1 MIKFFRIIRRNL
13 IADSKFGKYAL
24 YAVGEIF
31 LVVIGIIIA
40 VQIGNWNQSV
50 QDKELL
56 RISLEN
62 LLEDLEIQKE
72 IIDGQLALESEMIA
86 KADSVLM
93 FMQEPIPSP
102 SDIAPLLF
110 ELATRRTFI
119 ANKATFNN
127 LESTGNIV
135 LIKDKELKNEL
146 IRYYQQL
153 DYLAAVI
160 TNNNLF
166 LIDNIY
172 GVFVSNNGMKFGQN
186 PDGSIQQDYSIDP
199 VLRFTINSQLTAR
212 KDFSVNME
220 SIAELQLESTN
231 EMINLINEK
240 LGNGPQKSITLS
252 TKDD

>member
-1 MIKFFRIIRRNL
+1 MIKFFRKIRQNL
-13 IADSKFGKYAL
+13 LSENKFSKYLIYAI
-24 YAVGEIF
+24 GEIL

-56 RISLEN
+56 RISLDN
-62 LLEDLEIQKE
+62 LREDLELQKE
-72 IIDGQLALESEMIA
+72 IIDGQLANESEMIA
-86 KADSVLM
+86 KADSILM
-93 FMQEPIPSP
+93 LMQKPIPSP

-110 ELATRRTFI
+110 ELTTRRTFI

-153 DYLAAVI
+153 DYLTAVI

-186 PDGSIQQDYSIDP
+186 PDGSIRQDYSITP
-199 VLRFTINSQLTAR
+199 ELRFTINSQVSSR
-212 KDFSVNME
+212 KEFSE
-220 SIAELQLESTN
+220 AIKGFTELQLELTV

-240 LGNGPQKSITLS
+240 LGDRPEIDTTLS
-252 TKDD
+252 TKR

>member
-1 MIKFFRIIRRNL
+1 MIKFFRKIRHNL
-13 IADSKFGKYAL
+13 LSENKFSKYLIYAI
-24 YAVGEIF
+24 GEIL

-62 LLEDLEIQKE
+62 LREDLEIQKE
-72 IIDGQLALESEMIA
+72 IIDGQLAHESEMIA
-86 KADSVLM
+86 KADSILM
-93 FMQEPIPSP
+93 FMQEPVPSP
-102 SDIAPLLF
+102 SDMAPLLF
-110 ELATRRTFI
+110 ELTTRRTFI

-153 DYLAAVI
+153 DYLTAVI

-166 LIDNIY
+166 LIDSIY

-186 PDGSIQQDYSIDP
+186 PEGSIQQDYSINP
-199 VLRFTINSQLTAR
+199 ELRFTINSQLSGR
-212 KDFSVNME
+212 KEFSE
-220 SIAELQLESTN
+220 AIKSITELQLESTV

-240 LGNGPQKSITLS
+240 LGDRPQIATTLS
-252 TKDD
+252 TNN

>member
-1 MIKFFRIIRRNL
+1 MIKFFRKIRQNL
-13 IADSKFGKYAL
+13 LSENKFSKYLIYAI
-24 YAVGEIF
+24 GEIL

-62 LLEDLEIQKE
+62 LREDLELQKE
-72 IIDGQLALESEMIA
+72 IIDGQLAIESEMIA
-86 KADSVLM
+86 KADSILM
-93 FMQEPIPSP
+93 FMQKPIPSP

-110 ELATRRTFI
+110 ELTTRRTFI

-135 LIKDKELKNEL
+135 LIEDKELKNEL

-153 DYLAAVI
+153 DYLTAVI

-186 PDGSIQQDYSIDP
+186 PDGSIRQDYSINP
-199 VLRFTINSQLTAR
+199 ELRFTINSQVSSR
-212 KDFSVNME
+212 KEFSEAIMGFT
-220 SIAELQLESTN
+220 ELQLESTV

-240 LGNGPQKSITLS
+240 LGDRPEIATTLS
-252 TKDD
+252 TKD

>member
-1 MIKFFRIIRRNL
+1 MLKFFRTIRRNL
-13 IADSKFGKYAL
+13 LADSKVGKYMI
-24 YAVGEIF
+24 YAVGEIL

-50 QDKELL
+50 QNKELV

-62 LLEDLEIQKE
+62 LREDLEIQKE
-72 IIDGQLALESEMIA
+72 IINEQIA
-86 KADSVLM
+86 YETLIIARTDTVLM
-93 FMQEPIPSP
+93 SMQESNPSP
-102 SDIAPLLF
+102 SDIYPLLF
-110 ELATRRTFI
+110 ELTSRRTFI

-153 DYLAAVI
+153 DYTTAVI

-166 LIDNIY
+166 LVDNIF
-172 GVFVSNNGMKFGQN
+172 GVFISTNGMKFRSD

-199 VLRFTINSQLTAR
+199 ELRFTINSQLASR
-212 KDFSVNME
+212 KSFSE
-220 SIAELQLESTN
+220 SILMITELQLESTT
-231 EMINLINEK
+231 ELIDLINE
-240 LGNGPQKSITLS
+240 ILS
-252 TKDD
+252 D

>member
-1 MIKFFRIIRRNL
+1 MLKFFRTIRKNL
-13 IADSKFGKYAL
+13 IADSKVGKYAL
-24 YAVGEIF
+24 YAVGEIL

-62 LLEDLEIQKE
+62 LREDLEIQKE
-72 IIDGQLALESEMIA
+72 IIDGQLANESEMIA
-86 KADSVLM
+86 KADSILM
-93 FMQEPIPSP
+93 FMQEPVPSP
-102 SDIAPLLF
+102 SDMAPLLF
-110 ELATRRTFI
+110 ELTTRRTFI

-153 DYLAAVI
+153 DYLTAVI

-166 LIDNIY
+166 LIDSIY

-186 PDGSIQQDYSIDP
+186 PDGSIQQDYSINP
-199 VLRFTINSQLTAR
+199 ELRFTINSQLSGR
-212 KDFSVNME
+212 KEFSE
-220 SIAELQLESTN
+220 AIKSITELQLESTV

-240 LGNGPQKSITLS
+240 LGDRPQIATTLS
-252 TKDD
+252 TNN

>member
-1 MIKFFRIIRRNL
+1 MIKFFRKIRQKLLSENKLSKYL
-13 IADSKFGKYAL
+13 IYAI
-24 YAVGEIF
+24 GEIL
-31 LVVIGIIIA
+31 LVVIGILIA
-40 VQIGNWNQSV
+40 VQIGNWNRSV

-62 LLEDLEIQKE
+62 LREDLEIQKE

-102 SDIAPLLF
+102 PDISPLLF
-110 ELATRRTFI
+110 ELTTRRTFI
-119 ANKATFNN
+119 ANRATFNN
-127 LESTGNIV
+127 LESTGNMV

-146 IRYYQQL
+146 IRYYQEL
-153 DYLAAVI
+153 DYLTAVI

-186 PDGSIQQDYSIDP
+186 PDGSIRQDYSINP
-199 VLRFTINSQLTAR
+199 ELRFTINNQLRAR
-212 KDFSVNME
+212 KEFSEAIE
-220 SIAELQLESTN
+220 SITELQLESTV

-240 LGNGPQKSITLS
+240 LGDRPQRVTTLS
-252 TKDD
+252 TKR

>member
-1 MIKFFRIIRRNL
+1 MIKFFRKIRKSLRSENKFSKYL
-13 IADSKFGKYAL
+13 IYAI
-24 YAVGEIF
+24 GEIL

-56 RISLEN
+56 RISLDN
-62 LLEDLEIQKE
+62 LREDLELQKE
-72 IIDGQLALESEMIA
+72 IIDGQLAVESEMIA
-86 KADSVLM
+86 KADSILM
-93 FMQEPIPSP
+93 FMQKPIPSP

-110 ELATRRTFI
+110 ELTTRRTFI

-146 IRYYQQL
+146 IKYYQQL
-153 DYLAAVI
+153 DYLTAVI

-166 LIDNIY
+166 LIDGIY

-186 PDGSIQQDYSIDP
+186 PDGSIRQDYSINP
-199 VLRFTINSQLTAR
+199 ELRFTINIQVSSR
-212 KDFSVNME
+212 KEFSE
-220 SIAELQLESTN
+220 AIKGFTELQLESTV

-240 LGNGPQKSITLS
+240 LGDRPQIATTLS
-252 TKDD
+252 TKR